1 MEPEER
7 RGGEEGERREGK
19 EKLEGEMLGYKI
31 ILSSELTTWLLSES
45 TLFIKQLTTFWKSK
59 ALA

>member
-45 TLFIKQLTTFWKSK
+45 TLFIKQLTTF
-59 ALA
+59 